1 MKRFLSLALLL
12 GALFGILG
20 QQAALA
26 VGPAWHPIVEQS
38 LPADMEKMG
47 NADCMKTMD
56 EQLGENPCKGLTL
69 DCIASMGCVVP
80 MTLSSDQTASE
91 HVATRHDLSAEAAI
105 RSLAGRMLAPEPEPP
120 AILI

>member
-47 NADCMKTMD
+47 SAGCMKMMD
-56 EQLGENPCKGLTL
+56 KQDSEKPCKGLTL
-69 DCIASMGCVVP
+69 DCIAAMGCVVP
-80 MTLSSDQTASE
+80 MTLSSDQPTVV

-105 RSLAGRMLAPEPEPP
+105 RSLAGRTLAPEPEPP